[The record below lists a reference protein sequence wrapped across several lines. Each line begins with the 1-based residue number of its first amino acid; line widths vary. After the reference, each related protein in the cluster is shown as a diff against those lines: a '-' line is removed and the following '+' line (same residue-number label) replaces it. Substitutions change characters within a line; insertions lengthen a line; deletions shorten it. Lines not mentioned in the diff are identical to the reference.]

1 MIDDLKESGAKSI
14 SSTDSN
20 EKSTIYSKRDS
31 SIVMISNDIDKIIEE
46 PFDSL
51 LPRYQIGLE

>member
-14 SSTDSN
+14 SLTDSN
-20 EKSTIYSKRDS
+20 EKSTINSKRDS

-51 LPRYQIGLE
+51 LHRYQIGLE